1 MLFFPQMHLF
11 FLVCLVTCQTNNS
24 SCLHIIH
31 FSALLFILHYS
42 DFKDHLHFLWSQK
55 LGKQW
60 CELLLAP
67 GAIFSIGSSH
77 FVFHWSNKSSLFLYF
92 VWNRSKR
99 LLMFSHSILLEA
111 RVCKDKLIRR
121 AKFNKQVSF
130 QFDQMETA
138 ISFSTLAIK
147 PSVIISTAS
156 SSRLPCAWCS
166 ALGQIYFII
175 SWLML
180 FVHEL

>member
-1 MLFFPQMHLF
+1 MHLF
-11 FLVCLVTCQTNNS
+11 FLICLVMCQTNNS
-24 SCLHIIH
+24 SYLCVIH
-31 FSALLFILHYS
+31 FSALLFILHYN
-42 DFKDHLHFLWSQK
+42 DCKDHPHFLWSQK

-67 GAIFSIGSSH
+67 GAIASISSSH
-77 FVFHWSNKSSLFLYF
+77 FVFHSSNKSSLFVYF
-92 VWNRSKR
+92 MWNRSKQC
-99 LLMFSHSILLEA
+99 LMLHHSILLEA

-138 ISFSTLAIK
+138 ISFPTLAIK

-156 SSRLPCAWCS
+156 SSRLLCAWCS
-166 ALGQIYFII
+166 ALGQIHFII